1 MYENHKLC
9 DSLKPREICL
19 VVEQY
24 TKGVYIRKF
33 HEHVSKSRLSKD
45 ARINLL
51 RSLVI
56 HFSKIGAETIVQC
69 HVNKRVGKPTAD
81 NRLRITT
88 KYPEPGVL
96 RHYCG
101 SNTVAWLDAVIA
113 PDEFRRPD

>member
-24 TKGVYIRKF
+24 TKGVFIRKH
-33 HEHVSKSRLSKD
+33 HEHVPKSRLSND

-51 RSLVI
+51 RALVI
-56 HFSKIGAETIVQC
+56 HFSKVGAETIVRC
-69 HVNKRVGKPTAD
+69 YVNKRVGEPLAD

-88 KYPEPGVL
+88 SYPEPGVL
-96 RHYCG
+96 RQYCG
-101 SNTVAWLDAVIA
+101 SNTVAWSDEVIGPNKFRH
-113 PDEFRRPD
+113 PD